1 MNCFAYA
8 LSGALALAVTA
19 QGARGQE
26 TGEIDPRVMAYFRSQ
41 YRKPV
46 VGAIA
51 TDATVPLPGI
61 RMYSVCEESQLVEDP
76 LIPDRWAV
84 TRQYRFFR
92 AEMMHKAFEAER
104 LAPANADQALAY
116 AHAFLVYK
124 EGSTRAVTDLSKL
137 AHRLPAGVGT
147 AGLLPEAREI
157 PGGYRV
163 TITFIMGD
171 GRWCRIPE
179 VLVRYTVEITGWMYR
194 IESDESIEL
203 AEN

>member
-1 MNCFAYA
+1 MNGFAYA
-8 LSGALALAVTA
+8 LSGALALAVSAGSAT
-19 QGARGQE
+19 GQE
-26 TGEIDPRVMAYFRSQ
+26 TGKIDPRVMAYFRSQ

-51 TDATVPLPGI
+51 MDATAALPGI
-61 RMYSVCEESQLVEDP
+61 RMYSVCEESRLVEDP

-84 TRQYRFFR
+84 TSHYRFFR

-124 EGSTRAVTDLSKL
+124 EGSTRAVTDLSKF
-137 AHRLPAGVGT
+137 AHRLPTGIGT
-147 AGLLPEAREI
+147 AGLLPEVREI

-171 GRWCRIPE
+171 DRWHRIPE
-179 VLVRYTVEITGWMYR
+179 VLVRYTVEIKGWMYR
-194 IESDESIEL
+194 IESDEGIEL
-203 AEN
+203 LQE